1 MMEGPDILSVQET
14 EAQKWDGTY
23 LRSPRTLTWP
33 SASAPLGLR
42 QSVTCALFPR
52 TPPPQ
57 PPGLLSDS
65 SSRPWAGT
73 QATSPNARD
82 AGHCFHLPSLFQAR
96 YYCPEP
102 WTSHIRGSSRAS
114 PACCSSS
121 SLLPAS
127 LPSWPLP
134 ASSEIRGHYHQ
145 GVRSEHSHQHPN
157 FQPAC
162 GPQSPPHNQ

>member
-1 MMEGPDILSVQET
+1 MSTMERPDILSVQET

-52 TPPPQ
+52 MPPPQ

-82 AGHCFHLPSLFQAR
+82 AGHCSHLPSLFQAR

-102 WTSHIRGSSRAS
+102 WTSHIRGSSRTSLLAA
-114 PACCSSS
+114 PPPPSS
-121 SLLPAS
+121 LPAS
-127 LPSWPLP
+127 PPGPSQPPQKLGVIT
-134 ASSEIRGHYHQ
+134 IR
-145 GVRSEHSHQHPN
+145 V
-157 FQPAC
+157 
-162 GPQSPPHNQ
+162 